1 MAKHS
6 MVMESSASIDGD
18 LDIMDEQLEMLAQNI
33 KKGNGEVHKLQKEN
47 ERMEKKLEET
57 QNQLVNQIEKAF
69 YEKN

>member
-1 MAKHS
+1 MA